1 MAEKRTV
8 KEQTRKTIPI
18 TLDRLPAGKDMYEYG
33 GGERY
38 SKKLPD
44 GVTRGQIYKDVIRI
58 GWPAF
63 MELMLTQLVGMFDQI
78 QVGAVGPYAISAVG
92 LSNQPKFLLMTAF
105 MSMNVG
111 TTAMIARARGRKDA
125 EAANLFLRQGMS
137 LTFVLSVIMSIIGYI
152 FARPLCAFIGASDLQ
167 TLEAATEY
175 LQIMMIGMVG
185 LALTNVVTS
194 ALRGVGNTRAPL
206 IYNVIANTVN
216 IFFNYVL
223 ITGQL
228 GFPRLEV
235 RGAAIATVI
244 GQTTA
249 FVIAM
254 IVITFNKSFVRL
266 DWKPSG
272 FKLQKAAVS
281 DIVRIGLPAAGEQL
295 VMRAGM
301 ILYNRIVASLGT
313 NAYAT
318 HTICMNIQA
327 LTFMNGQAFA
337 VSATSLVG
345 QSLGKK
351 RPDMAQAY
359 SKTSQ
364 NTGFFVALIFAAT
377 FLVAGGKI
385 VGLYTDVDEIIRAG
399 QKILLF
405 VAFVQP
411 FQSSQLILAGAMR
424 GAGDTKFVAYIT
436 AFTML
441 VVRPAI
447 AALLVYVFHL
457 GIMGAWYALAADQ
470 LTRTLL
476 VFMRYHSGK
485 WKTTFRS
492 ATEASAEKELSKDK
506 AEPAEAESMEEALVE
521 AVAEAEA
528 EESEAEASPDIPS
541 NS

>member
-1 MAEKRTV
+1 MAEQTAY
-8 KEQTRKTIPI
+8 KEQKRKTIPI
-18 TLDRLPAGKDMYEYG
+18 TLDKLPAGKDMYEYG

-38 SKKLPD
+38 SKKLPE
-44 GVTRGQIYKDVIRI
+44 GVTRGNIYKDVIRI

-63 MELMLTQLVGMFDQI
+63 IELMLTQLVGMFDQI

-125 EAANLFLRQGMS
+125 DTANLFLRQGLA
-137 LTFVLSVIMSIIGYI
+137 LTFVLSVIMSIVGYI
-152 FARPLCAFIGASDLQ
+152 FARPLCAFMGAADPQ
-167 TLEAATEY
+167 TLDAATEY

-206 IYNVIANTVN
+206 IYNIISNCVN
-216 IFFNYVL
+216 IFFNWVL
-223 ITGQL
+223 ITGHL

-244 GQTTA
+244 GQSTA
-249 FVIAM
+249 FIIAM
-254 IVITFNKSFVRL
+254 IVITTTKGFVHL
-266 DWKPSG
+266 DWKLSG
-272 FKLQKAAVS
+272 FKLKKTAIS

-301 ILYNRIVASLGT
+301 IIYTRIVASLGT

-359 SKTSQ
+359 SKASQ
-364 NTGFFVALIFAAT
+364 NTGFAVALIFAAA
-377 FLVAGGKI
+377 FLIAGGWI
-385 VGLYTDVDEIIRAG
+385 VGLYTDVEEIILAG
-399 QKILLF
+399 EKILLF

-441 VVRPAI
+441 VVRPVI
-447 AALLVYVFHL
+447 AALLIYVFHM

-470 LTRTLL
+470 LIRTLL

-485 WKTTFRS
+485 WKTTFKS
-492 ATEASAEKELSKDK
+492 ATESAK
-506 AEPAEAESMEEALVE
+506 A
-521 AVAEAEA
+521 
-528 EESEAEASPDIPS
+528 
-541 NS
+541 